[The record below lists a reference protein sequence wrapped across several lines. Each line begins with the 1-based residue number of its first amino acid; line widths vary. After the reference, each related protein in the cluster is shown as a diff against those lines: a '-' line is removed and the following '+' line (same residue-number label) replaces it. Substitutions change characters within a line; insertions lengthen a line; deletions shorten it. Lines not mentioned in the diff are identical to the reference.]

1 VLFCLS
7 AYRPAKDHLLRF
19 TQDAGEVLLMTRAR
33 THIRLLLTGLLLV
46 AGLAAPASAD
56 PIADKKAEAAKL
68 AKRIE
73 ELRVWAEQLTEQ
85 YNKAKYELGQLEVEL
100 AYSQAQVTAK
110 DEESSALASRAT
122 QAAIQAYLYGGAASG
137 PTQVIEQMNGSDNA
151 PREAYLSTMLG
162 DLSDITDQ
170 VKAVRQDASIR
181 QKKLDE
187 QQARKATLIKSTE
200 SKRVEASKAIEKSQ
214 ALLATAKG
222 DLAELVRKEEERRAR
237 EVEAAAKRAAEERI
251 ARERAAAAASA
262 ASAAAAAA
270 AASAA
275 RRAPTGVVAPARQAP
290 VDNAPTFDY
299 PAPSAGAAR
308 AVAAARSQI
317 GVPYIWAT
325 SNPGVSFDCSG
336 LTMWAW
342 AQAGVSMGHFT
353 GAQYSQF
360 PKVPYEAMQ
369 PGDLVFF
376 GSDLHHM
383 GIYIGGGMMIDA
395 PHTGAWVRY
404 ASILGS
410 DFAGAVRPG

>member
-1 VLFCLS
+1 LCCFCLS
-7 AYRPAKDHLLRF
+7 AWELARNDLLRF
-19 TQDAGEVLLMTRAR
+19 EQDAGEVLLMTRAR

-46 AGLAAPASAD
+46 ASLAAPASAD

-85 YNKAKYELGQLEVEL
+85 YNKAKFDLAQLEVEL

-137 PTQVIEQMNGSDNA
+137 PMQVIEQVNGTDNA

-170 VKAVRQDASIR
+170 VKAVRQDASVR

-200 SKRVEASKAIEKSQ
+200 SKRVEASKAIDKSQ
-214 ALLATAKG
+214 KLLETAKG
-222 DLAELVRKEEERRAR
+222 DLADLVRKEEERLAR
-237 EVEAAAKRAAEERI
+237 EAEAAAKRAAEERV

-262 ASAAAAAA
+262 AAATAAANA
-270 AASAA
+270 AA
-275 RRAPTGVVAPARQAP
+275 RRAPAGAAAPARQAAA
-290 VDNAPTFDY
+290 DNAPSYNF

-308 AVAAARSQI
+308 AVAAAKSQI

-353 GAQYSQF
+353 GAQYNAF
-360 PKVPYEAMQ
+360 PHVPYEAMQ

-376 GSDLHHM
+376 GGDLHHV
-383 GIYIGGGMMIDA
+383 GIFIGGGMMIDA

-404 ASILGS
+404 ASVYGS

>member
-1 VLFCLS
+1 
-7 AYRPAKDHLLRF
+7 
-19 TQDAGEVLLMTRAR
+19 MTRAR

-46 AGLAAPASAD
+46 ASLAAPASAD

-68 AKRIE
+68 AKRID

-85 YNKAKYELGQLEVEL
+85 YNKAKFDLAQLEVEL
-100 AYSQAQVTAK
+100 AFSQAQVTAK
-110 DEESSALASRAT
+110 DEESFALASRAT

-137 PTQVIEQMNGSDNA
+137 PTQIIEQVNGSDNA

-200 SKRVEASKAIEKSQ
+200 TKRVEASKAIEKSQ

-222 DLAELVRKEEERRAR
+222 DLAELVRKEEERLAR
-237 EVEAAAKRAAEERI
+237 EAEAAAKRAAEERV

-262 ASAAAAAA
+262 AAASAAANA
-270 AASAA
+270 AA
-275 RRAPTGVVAPARQAP
+275 RRAPAGGAAPARQAAA
-290 VDNAPTFDY
+290 DNAPSYNF

-308 AVAAARSQI
+308 AVAAAKSQI
-317 GVPYIWAT
+317 GVPYVWAT
-325 SNPGVSFDCSG
+325 SEPGVSFDCSG

-342 AQAGVSMGHFT
+342 AQAGVSMGHYT
-353 GAQYSQF
+353 GAQYAAF
-360 PKVPYEAMQ
+360 PRVPYEAMQ

-383 GIYIGGGMMIDA
+383 GIFIGGGMMIDA

-404 ASILGS
+404 ASVYGS

>member
-1 VLFCLS
+1 
-7 AYRPAKDHLLRF
+7 
-19 TQDAGEVLLMTRAR
+19 MTRAR

-56 PIADKKAEAAKL
+56 PIADKNAEAVKL

-85 YNKAKYELGQLEVEL
+85 YNKATFDLGQLEVEL

-110 DEESSALASRAT
+110 DEESSALVSQAT
-122 QAAIQAYLYGGAASG
+122 QAAIQAYLYGGAAGG
-137 PTQVIEQMNGSDNA
+137 PLQVIEQVNGSDNA

-162 DLSDITDQ
+162 DLSDIADQ
-170 VKAVRQDASIR
+170 VKAVRQDANIR

-187 QQARKATLIKSTE
+187 QQARKASLIKSTE
-200 SKRVEASKAIEKSQ
+200 SKRIEASKAIEKSQ

-237 EVEAAAKRAAEERI
+237 EVEAAAKRAAEARI

-262 ASAAAAAA
+262 ASAASAAAA

-275 RRAPTGVVAPARQAP
+275 RRAPTGGVAPARQAP
-290 VDNAPTFDY
+290 VDDAPSFNY

-308 AVAAARSQI
+308 AVAAAKSQI

-342 AQAGVSMGHFT
+342 AQAGVSMGHYT
-353 GAQYSQF
+353 GAQYNQF
-360 PKVPYEAMQ
+360 SKVPYEAMQ

-383 GIYIGGGMMIDA
+383 GIFIGGGMMIDA

-404 ASILGS
+404 ASVYGS

>member
-1 VLFCLS
+1 LCCFCLNACQVAENS
-7 AYRPAKDHLLRF
+7 LLRF
-19 TQDAGEVLLMTRAR
+19 TQDAGEVLPMTRAR

-73 ELRVWAEQLTEQ
+73 DLRVWAEQLTEQ
-85 YNKAKYELGQLEVEL
+85 YNKAKFDLAQLEVEL

-137 PTQVIEQMNGSDNA
+137 PMQVIEQVNGSDNA

-170 VKAVRQDASIR
+170 VKAVRQDANLR

-200 SKRVEASKAIEKSQ
+200 TKRVEAGKAIEKSQ

-222 DLAELVRKEEERRAR
+222 DLAELVRKEEERLAR
-237 EVEAAAKRAAEERI
+237 EAEAAAKRAAEERV

-262 ASAAAAAA
+262 AAASAAANA
-270 AASAA
+270 AA
-275 RRAPTGVVAPARQAP
+275 RRAPAGGAAPARQTAA
-290 VDNAPTFDY
+290 DNAPSYNF

-308 AVAAARSQI
+308 AVAAAKSQI
-317 GVPYIWAT
+317 GVPYVWAT
-325 SNPGVSFDCSG
+325 SEPGVSFDCSG

-353 GAQYSQF
+353 GAQYNQF
-360 PKVPYEAMQ
+360 PHVPYEAMQ

-376 GSDLHHM
+376 GGDLHHV
-383 GIYIGGGMMIDA
+383 GLFIGGGMMIDA

-404 ASILGS
+404 ASVYGS

>member
-1 VLFCLS
+1 
-7 AYRPAKDHLLRF
+7 
-19 TQDAGEVLLMTRAR
+19 MTRAR

-85 YNKAKYELGQLEVEL
+85 YNKAKFDLAQLEVEL

-122 QAAIQAYLYGGAASG
+122 QVAIQAYLYGGAASG
-137 PTQVIEQMNGSDNA
+137 PTQVIEQVNGSDNA
-151 PREAYLSTMLG
+151 PREAYLSTVLG
-162 DLSDITDQ
+162 DLSDISDQ
-170 VKAVRQDASIR
+170 VRAVRQDASIR

-200 SKRVEASKAIEKSQ
+200 SKRVEASKAIDKSQ

-222 DLAELVRKEEERRAR
+222 DLAELVRKEEERLAR
-237 EVEAAAKRAAEERI
+237 EAEAAAKRAAEARV

-262 ASAAAAAA
+262 AAATAAANAAA
-270 AASAA
+270 NAAA
-275 RRAPTGVVAPARQAP
+275 RRAPAGGAASARQAAA
-290 VDNAPTFDY
+290 DNAPSYNF

-308 AVAAARSQI
+308 AVAAAKTQI
-317 GVPYIWAT
+317 GVKYIWAT
-325 SNPGVSFDCSG
+325 SEPGVSFDCSG

-353 GAQYSQF
+353 GAQYNAF
-360 PKVPYEAMQ
+360 PHVPYEAMQ

-376 GSDLHHM
+376 GGDLHHV
-383 GIYIGGGMMIDA
+383 GIFIGGGMMIDA

-404 ASILGS
+404 ASVYGS

>member
-1 VLFCLS
+1 
-7 AYRPAKDHLLRF
+7 
-19 TQDAGEVLLMTRAR
+19 MTRAR

-73 ELRVWAEQLTEQ
+73 DLRVWAEQLTEQ
-85 YNKAKYELGQLEVEL
+85 YNKAKFDLAQLEVEL
-100 AYSQAQVTAK
+100 AATQAQLTAK

-122 QAAIQAYLYGGAASG
+122 QAAIQAYVYGGAASG
-137 PTQVIEQMNGSDNA
+137 PVQVIEQVNGSETS

-162 DLSDITDQ
+162 DLSDLSDQ
-170 VKAVRQDASIR
+170 VKAVRQDASVR

-187 QQARKATLIKSTE
+187 QQARKASLIKSTE
-200 SKRVEASKAIEKSQ
+200 SKRVEASKAIEKSE
-214 ALLATAKG
+214 ALLKTAKG
-222 DLAELVRKEEERRAR
+222 DLVELVRKEEERRAR
-237 EVEAAAKRAAEERI
+237 EAEAAAKRAAEERI
-251 ARERAAAAASA
+251 ARERAAAAAAA
-262 ASAAAAAA
+262 ASAAASAA

-275 RRAPTGVVAPARQAP
+275 RRAPAAGAAPARQAP
-290 VDNAPTFDY
+290 AANTPSFDY

-308 AVAAARSQI
+308 AVAAAKSQI

-353 GAQYSQF
+353 GAQYNQF
-360 PKVPYEAMQ
+360 PHVPYDAMQ

-376 GSDLHHM
+376 GGDLHHV
-383 GIYIGGGMMIDA
+383 GIYIGGGQMIDA

-404 ASILGS
+404 ASVYGS

>member
-1 VLFCLS
+1 
-7 AYRPAKDHLLRF
+7 
-19 TQDAGEVLLMTRAR
+19 MTRAR

-46 AGLAAPASAD
+46 AGLTAPASAD
-56 PIADKKAEAAKL
+56 PIADKKAEAVKL

-85 YNKAKYELGQLEVEL
+85 YNKATFDLGQLEVEL

-110 DEESSALASRAT
+110 DEESSALVSQAT
-122 QAAIQAYLYGGAASG
+122 QAAIQAYLYGGAAGG
-137 PTQVIEQMNGSDNA
+137 PIQVIEQVNGSDNA

-162 DLSDITDQ
+162 DLSDIADQ
-170 VKAVRQDASIR
+170 VKAVRQDANIR

-187 QQARKATLIKSTE
+187 QQARKASLIKSTE
-200 SKRVEASKAIEKSQ
+200 SKRIEASKAIEKSQ

-237 EVEAAAKRAAEERI
+237 EVEAAAKRAAEARI

-262 ASAAAAAA
+262 ASAASAAAA

-275 RRAPTGVVAPARQAP
+275 RRAPTGGVAPARQAP
-290 VDNAPTFDY
+290 VDDAPSFNY

-308 AVAAARSQI
+308 AVAAAKSQI

-342 AQAGVSMGHFT
+342 AQAGVSMGHYT
-353 GAQYSQF
+353 GAQYNQF
-360 PKVPYEAMQ
+360 SKVPYEAMQ

-383 GIYIGGGMMIDA
+383 GIFIGGGMMIDA

-404 ASILGS
+404 ASVYGS

>member
-1 VLFCLS
+1 
-7 AYRPAKDHLLRF
+7 
-19 TQDAGEVLLMTRAR
+19 MIRAR

-68 AKRIE
+68 AKRID

-85 YNKAKYELGQLEVEL
+85 YNKAKFDLAQLEVEL

-137 PTQVIEQMNGSDNA
+137 PTLVIEQVNGSDNA

-162 DLSDITDQ
+162 DLSDISDQ

-187 QQARKATLIKSTE
+187 QQARKATLIKTTE
-200 SKRVEASKAIEKSQ
+200 SKRVDASKAIEKSQ

-237 EVEAAAKRAAEERI
+237 EAEAAAKRAAEERI

-262 ASAAAAAA
+262 AAATAAANAAA
-270 AASAA
+270 NAAA
-275 RRAPTGVVAPARQAP
+275 RRAPTGGASPAPARQAAA
-290 VDNAPTFDY
+290 DNAPSYNF

-308 AVAAARSQI
+308 AVAAAKTQI

-325 SNPGVSFDCSG
+325 SRPGVSFDCSG

-353 GAQYSQF
+353 GAQYNQF
-360 PKVPYEAMQ
+360 PHVPYEAMQ

-376 GSDLHHM
+376 GGDLHHV
-383 GIYIGGGMMIDA
+383 GIFVGGGMMIDA

-404 ASILGS
+404 ASIYGS

>member
-1 VLFCLS
+1 LCCFCLS
-7 AYRPAKDHLLRF
+7 ACRPAENDLLGF

-85 YNKAKYELGQLEVEL
+85 YNKAKFDLAQLEVEL

-137 PTQVIEQMNGSDNA
+137 PTQVIEQVNGSDNA

-170 VKAVRQDASIR
+170 VKAVRQDAGIR

-222 DLAELVRKEEERRAR
+222 DLAELVRKEEERLAR
-237 EVEAAAKRAAEERI
+237 EAEAAAKRAAEERV

-262 ASAAAAAA
+262 AAATAAANA
-270 AASAA
+270 AA
-275 RRAPTGVVAPARQAP
+275 RRAPAGGAAPARQTAA
-290 VDNAPTFDY
+290 DNAPSYNF

-308 AVAAARSQI
+308 AVAAAKSQI
-317 GVPYIWAT
+317 GVPYVWAT
-325 SNPGVSFDCSG
+325 SEPGVSFDCSG

-353 GAQYSQF
+353 GAQYNQF
-360 PKVPYEAMQ
+360 PHVPYEAMQ

-376 GSDLHHM
+376 GGDLHHV
-383 GIYIGGGMMIDA
+383 GIFIGGGMMIDA

-404 ASILGS
+404 ASVYGS

>member
-1 VLFCLS
+1 
-7 AYRPAKDHLLRF
+7 
-19 TQDAGEVLLMTRAR
+19 MTRAR

-73 ELRVWAEQLTEQ
+73 ELQVWAEQLTEQ
-85 YNKAKYELGQLEVEL
+85 YNKAKFDLAQLEVEL

-110 DEESSALASRAT
+110 DQESSALASRAT

-137 PTQVIEQMNGSDNA
+137 PTQVIEQVNGSDNA
-151 PREAYLSTMLG
+151 PREAYLSTVLG

-170 VKAVRQDASIR
+170 VKAVRQDAGLR
-181 QKKLDE
+181 QKKLDD
-187 QQARKATLIKSTE
+187 QQARKATLIKTTE
-200 SKRVEASKAIEKSQ
+200 SKRIEASKAIEKSQ
-214 ALLATAKG
+214 DLLKTAKG
-222 DLAELVRKEEERRAR
+222 DLADLVRKEEERRAR
-237 EVEAAAKRAAEERI
+237 EAEAAAKRAAEERI

-262 ASAAAAAA
+262 ASAAAAANA
-270 AASAA
+270 AA
-275 RRAPTGVVAPARQAP
+275 RRAPAGGAAPARQAA
-290 VDNAPTFDY
+290 VDNAPSYNY

-308 AVAAARSQI
+308 AVAAAKTQI
-317 GVPYIWAT
+317 GVPYVWAT
-325 SNPGVSFDCSG
+325 SEPGVSFDCSG

-353 GAQYSQF
+353 GAQYNQF
-360 PKVPYEAMQ
+360 PHVPYDAMQ

-376 GSDLHHM
+376 GGDLHHV
-383 GIYIGGGMMIDA
+383 GLFIGGGMMIDA

-404 ASILGS
+404 ASVYGS

>member
-1 VLFCLS
+1 
-7 AYRPAKDHLLRF
+7 
-19 TQDAGEVLLMTRAR
+19 MTRAR

-56 PIADKKAEAAKL
+56 PIADKKAEAVKL

-85 YNKAKYELGQLEVEL
+85 YNKATFDLGQLEVEL

-110 DEESSALASRAT
+110 DEESSALASQAT
-122 QAAIQAYLYGGAASG
+122 QAAIQAYLYGGAAGG
-137 PTQVIEQMNGSDNA
+137 PIQVIEQVNGSDNA

-162 DLSDITDQ
+162 DLSDIADQ
-170 VKAVRQDASIR
+170 VKAVRQDANIR

-187 QQARKATLIKSTE
+187 QQARKASLIKSTE
-200 SKRVEASKAIEKSQ
+200 SKGIEASKAIEKSQ
-214 ALLATAKG
+214 ALLATVKG

-237 EVEAAAKRAAEERI
+237 EVEAAAKRAAEARI

-262 ASAAAAAA
+262 AAASAAAA

-275 RRAPTGVVAPARQAP
+275 ANAAARRAPASGATLARQAP
-290 VDNAPTFDY
+290 VDDAPSFNY

-308 AVAAARSQI
+308 AVAAAKSQI

-342 AQAGVSMGHFT
+342 AQAGVSMGHYT
-353 GAQYSQF
+353 GAQYNQF
-360 PKVPYEAMQ
+360 SKVPYEAMQ

-383 GIYIGGGMMIDA
+383 GIFIGGGMMIDA

-404 ASILGS
+404 ASILGG

>member
-1 VLFCLS
+1 LS
-7 AYRPAKDHLLRF
+7 ACQLAENDLLRF
-19 TQDAGEVLLMTRAR
+19 VKDAGEVLLMTRAR

-85 YNKAKYELGQLEVEL
+85 YNKAKFDLAQLEVEL

-137 PTQVIEQMNGSDNA
+137 PIQVIEQVNGSDNA

-200 SKRVEASKAIEKSQ
+200 SKRVEAGKAIDKSQ
-214 ALLATAKG
+214 KLLETAKG
-222 DLAELVRKEEERRAR
+222 DLAVLVRQEEERRAR
-237 EVEAAAKRAAEERI
+237 EAEAAAKRAAEERV

-262 ASAAAAAA
+262 AAATAAANA
-270 AASAA
+270 AA
-275 RRAPTGVVAPARQAP
+275 RRAPAGAAAPARQAAA
-290 VDNAPTFDY
+290 DNAPSYNF

-308 AVAAARSQI
+308 AVAAAKTQI

-353 GAQYSQF
+353 GAQYNQF
-360 PKVPYEAMQ
+360 PHVPYEAMQ

-376 GSDLHHM
+376 GGDLHHV
-383 GIYIGGGMMIDA
+383 GIFIGGGMMIDA

-404 ASILGS
+404 ASVYGS

>member
-1 VLFCLS
+1 
-7 AYRPAKDHLLRF
+7 
-19 TQDAGEVLLMTRAR
+19 MTRAR
-33 THIRLLLTGLLLV
+33 THIRLLLTVLLLV
-46 AGLAAPASAD
+46 AGLTAPASAD
-56 PIADKKAEAAKL
+56 PIADKKAEAVKL

-85 YNKAKYELGQLEVEL
+85 YNKATFDLGQLEVEL

-110 DEESSALASRAT
+110 DEESSALVSQAT
-122 QAAIQAYLYGGAASG
+122 QAAIQAYLYGGAAGG
-137 PTQVIEQMNGSDNA
+137 PIQVIEQVNGSDNA

-162 DLSDITDQ
+162 DLSDIADQ
-170 VKAVRQDASIR
+170 VKAVRQDANIR

-187 QQARKATLIKSTE
+187 QQARKASLIKSTE
-200 SKRVEASKAIEKSQ
+200 SKRIEASKAIEKSQ

-237 EVEAAAKRAAEERI
+237 EVEAAAKRAAEARI

-262 ASAAAAAA
+262 AAASAAAAA

-275 RRAPTGVVAPARQAP
+275 RRAPTGGVAPARQAP
-290 VDNAPTFDY
+290 VDDAPSFNY

-308 AVAAARSQI
+308 AVAAAKSQI

-342 AQAGVSMGHFT
+342 AQAGVSTGHYT
-353 GAQYSQF
+353 GAQYNQF

-383 GIYIGGGMMIDA
+383 GIFIGGGMMIDA

-404 ASILGS
+404 ASVYGS

>member
-1 VLFCLS
+1 MCCFCLS
-7 AYRPAKDHLLRF
+7 ACQFAENDLLRF
-19 TQDAGEVLLMTRAR
+19 VKDAGEVLPMTRAR

-56 PIADKKAEAAKL
+56 PIADKKVEAAKL

-85 YNKAKYELGQLEVEL
+85 YNKAKFDLAQLEVEL

-122 QAAIQAYLYGGAASG
+122 QAAIQAYLYGGAAGG
-137 PTQVIEQMNGSDNA
+137 PIQVIEQVNGSDNA

-200 SKRVEASKAIEKSQ
+200 TKRVEASKAIEKSQ

-222 DLAELVRKEEERRAR
+222 DLAELVRQEEERRAR
-237 EVEAAAKRAAEERI
+237 EAEAAAKRAAEERI

-262 ASAAAAAA
+262 AAATAAANA
-270 AASAA
+270 AA
-275 RRAPTGVVAPARQAP
+275 RRAPASGAAPARQASA
-290 VDNAPTFDY
+290 DNAPSFDY

-308 AVAAARSQI
+308 AVAAAKSQI

-342 AQAGVSMGHFT
+342 AQAGVSMGHYT
-353 GAQYSQF
+353 GPQYNQF

-376 GSDLHHM
+376 GGDLHHM
-383 GIYIGGGMMIDA
+383 GIFIGGGMMIDA

-404 ASILGS
+404 ASVYGS